1 MTTNTAPKTPQKA
14 PKDNSSFSREGLLGI
29 FYGAAM
35 GTGTLAGLITFGVT
49 HIKDIETQCGISLS
63 TTAGAAGAAVATLGT
78 AILFHMIRPKQED
91 YKTEKVFKSDT
102 KEHKRRFAYAATGA
116 LLGLT
121 EMGLIAG
128 HTYMDGDIVYKMKP
142 PYIAPPVIV
151 QNNSNT
157 DRSHYHTDN
166 GFILSIA

>member
-1 MTTNTAPKTPQKA
+1 MTANTAQKP

-49 HIKDIETQCGISLS
+49 HIKEIETQCGISLS
-63 TTAGAAGAAVATLGT
+63 TMAGAAGAAVATLGT
-78 AILFHMIRPKQED
+78 AILFHMIRPKAED
-91 YKTEKVFKSDT
+91 FKTDRHFQRHT
-102 KEHKRRFAYAATGA
+102 KDHRIRFAYAATGA
-116 LLGLT
+116 FIGLT
-121 EMGLIAG
+121 EMALIAG
-128 HTYMDGDIVYKMKP
+128 HTYMDGDIVYKMKA

-151 QNNSNT
+151 QNNT
-157 DRSHYHTDN
+157 DAMRRAHHTDN